1 MIRTG
6 DVDSDRIALLLKQ
19 IPSYTQHVLQSRN
32 KKGETPIE
40 RAFDLQEWD
49 AVGIL
54 LKECI
59 QNKILPE
66 LTGIGTEVPNVKTL
80 LHKAFERKD
89 VDYLQIYLAV
99 CGECNVKPGLL
110 VPTKKGHTPW
120 WYFLMNHKDI
130 TLMQRVLD
138 TLVEFRIDINTL
150 YIDRASRASLLHE
163 AYRRNNEVL
172 VNCLVEAGA
181 DREIKDARGLKPSDR
196 KRAVDIN
203 VVLAQDLP
211 VHSTRSSR
219 KRAKRREVRR
229 KQHEDQNEVTVANF
243 NILIAA
249 AHQEPIPEEH
259 NIVAAHQEPVPEEH
273 NIGAAHQEPVP
284 EEHNIMAAHQEPVPE
299 EHNIVAAHQEPVPE
313 EHNIVAAHQ
322 EPVPEEHNIAAAHQ
336 EPVPEEHNIVVAH
349 QEPIPEEHNIA
360 AAHQEPVPEEHNIVE
375 V

>member
-1 MIRTG
+1 MSSMIRTG
-6 DVDSDRIALLLKQ
+6 DVDSERIEVLLKQ
-19 IPSYTQHVLQSRN
+19 IPSYTQHMLQSRN
-32 KKGETPIE
+32 EKGETPIE

-49 AVGIL
+49 AVRIL

-66 LTGIGTEVPNVKTL
+66 LTGIGTEVTNVETL

-89 VDYLQIYLAV
+89 VKYLQIYLDV
-99 CGECNVKPGLL
+99 CEKCNVKPGLL

-138 TLVEFRIDINTL
+138 TLVEFSVDINTL

-163 AYRRNNEVL
+163 AYRRNNEEL
-172 VNCLVEAGA
+172 VNCLVKAGA
-181 DREIKDARGLKPSDR
+181 DRELKDARGLKPSDR
-196 KRAVDIN
+196 KRAVDIM
-203 VVLAQDLP
+203 VVLAEDLS

-229 KQHEDQNEVTVANF
+229 KQRENQNEVNVADF

-249 AHQEPIPEEH
+249 THQEPVSEEH
-259 NIVAAHQEPVPEEH
+259 NIAAAHQEPVPEEH
-273 NIGAAHQEPVP
+273 SIVAAHQEP
-284 EEHNIMAAHQEPVPE
+284 ILE
-299 EHNIVAAHQEPVPE
+299 EHNIVAADQEPIP

-322 EPVPEEHNIAAAHQ
+322 EPVPEEHNIAATHQ
-336 EPVPEEHNIVVAH
+336 EPVVEEHNIVAAD
-349 QEPIPEEHNIA
+349 QEPIPEEHNI
-360 AAHQEPVPEEHNIVE
+360 VE